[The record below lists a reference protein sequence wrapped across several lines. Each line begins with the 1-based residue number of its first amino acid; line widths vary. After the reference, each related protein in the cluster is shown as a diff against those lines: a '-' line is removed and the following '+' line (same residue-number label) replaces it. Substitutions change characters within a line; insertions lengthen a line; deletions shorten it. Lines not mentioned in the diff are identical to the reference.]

1 MYHIHFT
8 FSTRY
13 SVNFINNLKK
23 PKVNTSTLFCITYIV
38 HFYVMPT
45 FLCVFNTKQR
55 YKIVKKIIKSTMQ
68 INEQLYFGTKKSC
81 IANENQIYSE
91 EAMMQH
97 NVKLFHQ
104 FSLNITSKIL
114 WQKKSK
120 DGFLAIFTLF
130 LPLLLHNI
138 KSEMSLYTK
147 NLKACDLIIKL
158 IKRNSSRN

>member
-1 MYHIHFT
+1 MYYIHFT

-13 SVNFINNLKK
+13 IVNFINNLKK
-23 PKVNTSTLFCITYIV
+23 PKVNTSTSFCITYIV

-97 NVKLFHQ
+97 NVSSIFIEYQ
-104 FSLNITSKIL
+104 FQNFMA
-114 WQKKSK
+114 KK
-120 DGFLAIFTLF
+120 
-130 LPLLLHNI
+130 
-138 KSEMSLYTK
+138 E
-147 NLKACDLIIKL
+147 
-158 IKRNSSRN
+158 